1 VCSRCCDSGLLKK
14 TSSFWQ
20 PSVRFSCSSF
30 HPSTPLT
37 VVSKNLLPCQK
48 VFYLVFNRGLLAFP
62 DVCIPDM
69 MRVPGPMWLF
79 LWFGLNVTLTL
90 TNKSI
95 FQFGKFGHPLTL
107 TAVHYGCTSVGALV
121 ACSLLQVV
129 STR

>member
-1 VCSRCCDSGLLKK
+1 
-14 TSSFWQ
+14 
-20 PSVRFSCSSF
+20 
-30 HPSTPLT
+30 
-37 VVSKNLLPCQK
+37 
-48 VFYLVFNRGLLAFP
+48 
-62 DVCIPDM
+62 M

-121 ACSLLQVV
+121 ACSMLQVV
-129 STR
+129 LTR